1 MKVKYTSSNG
11 ALEFEL
17 ESPLVVDLFESIAKV
32 QEVFETATQCG
43 MCESTNLRYAVREVD
58 DNKFYEVQC
67 QAIGCRARF
76 AFGQHKKGGSLFP
89 KRKDAEG
96 EWIPNG
102 GWTRY
107 EKPLDRAPEHST
119 PFDPPHLSKMET
131 ARNGSS
137 LRRELPEPL
146 KPLFSRVEKDRHQF
160 ANVCRKILEN
170 MLQRDAHK
178 GQQAYDSVLDAVDR
192 KFPRGIAETSDM
204 REVLIDLW
212 EAAESLDVLGAGM
225 RG

>member
-1 MKVKYTSSNG
+1 MKVKYTSANQ
-11 ALEFEL
+11 ALQFEL
-17 ESPLVVDLFESIAKV
+17 EAPLVIDIFEAIAKV
-32 QEVFETATQCG
+32 QEVFETANRCG
-43 MCESTNLRYAVREVD
+43 ICESTNLRYAVREVD

-67 QAIGCRARF
+67 QEIGCRARF

-107 EKPLDRAPEHST
+107 EKPGEKQEHSA
-119 PFDPPHLSKMET
+119 PFDAPHRSEP
-131 ARNGSS
+131 ARTGS
-137 LRRELPEPL
+137 LRRDLPEQL
-146 KPLFSRVEKDRHQF
+146 KPLFMRIVQDRHQF

-192 KFPRGIAETSDM
+192 KFPRGIAETADM